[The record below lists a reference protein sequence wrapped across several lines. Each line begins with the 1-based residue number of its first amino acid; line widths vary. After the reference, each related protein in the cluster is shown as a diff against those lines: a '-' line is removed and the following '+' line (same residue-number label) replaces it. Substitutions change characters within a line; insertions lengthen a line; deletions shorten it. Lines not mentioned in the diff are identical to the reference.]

1 MKKCLFAAVG
11 LTAWIGFGS
20 VEIGGL
26 PTWEIADTEVST
38 NVPFAFPQM
47 NVKHVLLSL
56 ELAGTPSN
64 NVLVAFGRDTNT
76 NGVLEVGE
84 IGMTVGWDCGQW
96 KVREGL
102 RELRE
107 LRGLR
112 ELSGLRGLRE
122 LSGLRGLRVLRGV
135 RDGEWMAEAV
145 TTNLVKVLD
154 VDLQVSH
161 AKGKRLVC
169 AENGESLD
177 WGEADELPRMM
188 YDNRWDTL
196 RLTVRGVDRADES
209 LRAAV
214 RVDGSKIVIR

>member
-1 MKKCLFAAVG
+1 MKKYIVVAVG
-11 LTAWIGFGS
+11 LATWIGFGA

-26 PTWEIADTEVST
+26 PAWEFADTEVST
-38 NVPFAFPQM
+38 NVPFAFPQA

-64 NVLVAFGRDTNT
+64 DVEVAFGRDANT

-84 IGMTVGWDCGQW
+84 IGMTVGWDCGRW
-96 KVREGL
+96 EVRELKIENGK
-102 RELRE
+102 
-107 LRGLR
+107 
-112 ELSGLRGLRE
+112 
-122 LSGLRGLRVLRGV
+122 LRVEG
-135 RDGEWMAEAV
+135 DGGRALKWTAEAV

-154 VDLQVSH
+154 VDLQVAH

-169 AENGESLD
+169 AENGEALD

-196 RLTVRGVDRADES
+196 RLTVRGVDRADERILVRFFFDGTRII
-209 LRAAV
+209 LR
-214 RVDGSKIVIR
+214 